1 MPRGVT
7 NPYTAYRGA
16 FQVKQ
21 GVRSA
26 RLEGRNRSSEPS
38 RTKHLSG
45 TQRKLRLPMLRPVV
59 VWSGATVDRLIRL
72 AYLARVQAQGL
83 NACATNL
90 RGTRGNPRLVAQEK
104 SSIESFER

>member
-1 MPRGVT
+1 M
-7 NPYTAYRGA
+7 
-16 FQVKQ
+16 KQ

-83 NACATNL
+83 NACGAESSRHAKKSEVSRSKL
-90 RGTRGNPRLVAQEK
+90 RERKRRIERPLETRR
-104 SSIESFER
+104 